1 MAGAQDIR
9 EEVMSRFAE
18 RMPRL
23 QRRFAMLDFFEVR
36 FDSIRPVPQD
46 RAEADWSA
54 SVPVPLSTDDD
65 EVRTFHRRSRQ
76 QRPTSSEATLKID
89 DPAFR
94 LELDAAIDA
103 LPDDQRRVV
112 GLLRQGFQIDSKDPN
127 IMTIAKMLQCD
138 ERTVRNRRD
147 RAYKTLR
154 SVLQED
160 A

>member
-1 MAGAQDIR
+1 MFNLIANAAAAAAAPAHEAG
-9 EEVMSRFAE
+9 MSLL
-18 RMPRL
+18 P
-23 QRRFAMLDFFEVR
+23 
-36 FDSIRPVPQD
+36 
-46 RAEADWSA
+46 A
-54 SVPVPLSTDDD
+54 SVCVVKEGENPYGLLPALCEGGIVSQITFLVLLIMFIITVPVTTHKVPLDLPNGPPSVSTPD
-65 EVRTFHRRSRQ
+65 VY
-76 QRPTSSEATLKID
+76 
-89 DPAFR
+89 R